1 MSPGSS
7 SGSSCAI
14 RSSTALPAFTIIMT
28 LRGRFSALTRSSSEC
43 VPTIFFPFARP
54 FTKSSTFE
62 VVRLKHA
69 TVKPR
74 LSMFRIRF
82 SPITARPTRPM
93 SAWLILDDS
102 LR

>member
-1 MSPGSS
+1 M
-7 SGSSCAI
+7 
-14 RSSTALPAFTIIMT
+14 PAFTIIMT

-43 VPTIFFPFARP
+43 VPTICFPFARP

-82 SPITARPTRPM
+82 SPITASPTRPM
-93 SAWLILDDS
+93 SAWLIKTS
-102 LR
+102 SFP